1 MINKI
6 INEWTYQLD
15 SGYPTKE
22 SDYEIL
28 RSVLREM
35 SMLSEQEIDRTIYQ
49 AKGLTE
55 DEEDQ
60 ESESTIQNI
69 ESILANDLKLPADI
83 IQQVVSIYNTLD
95 PGEKTAFNKNF
106 RTHTIE
112 SYVNGEGWKIFE
124 QFFSVTPISPRGGMG
139 RGEIATLLGVKNS
152 MPGGTRTKDIIMP
165 GNLEW
170 ELKEFGDSSSLFDPA
185 SSGLA
190 NKFKFTKII
199 QQFYEELVDPI
210 ATIGDPYESL
220 KDLVDKD
227 SAEELKKLIR
237 IFETRFESA
246 IGKDMFAKLEW
257 KKTAFYNWYEGF
269 KELHDIFYKTKLD
282 TDVKDTRLTVNQ
294 DGNKNSYWISDDDA
308 EQIGL
313 SAGEEAPAVV
323 DIGKAVD
330 KLNTNIVIW
339 FKRLERQEFVKNP
352 QSFIFELNIV
362 KNQFFNDIEGLIW
375 FYNNNP
381 RPHIAKR
388 EEFAIELLS
397 QGRYRFTPKFASS
410 AQGYEYLQKQG

>member
-1 MINKI
+1 
-6 INEWTYQLD
+6 L
-15 SGYPTKE
+15 
-22 SDYEIL
+22 
-28 RSVLREM
+28 
-35 SMLSEQEIDRTIYQ
+35 
-49 AKGLTE
+49 
-55 DEEDQ
+55 
-60 ESESTIQNI
+60 
-69 ESILANDLKLPADI
+69 NDLRLPADI
-83 IQQVVSIYNTLD
+83 IKQVIQIYNTLASD
-95 PGEKTAFNKNF
+95 EQTAFNENF

-124 QFFSVTPISPRGGMG
+124 KFFSVTPISPRGGMG

-170 ELKEFGDSSSLFDPA
+170 ELKEFGENSSLFDPA

-190 NKFKFTKII
+190 NKFDFTKII
-199 QQFYEELVDPI
+199 QQFYEELVVPI

-237 IFETRFESA
+237 IFETRFKST
-246 IGKDMFAKLEW
+246 IDKGMFAKLEW
-257 KKTAFYNWYEGF
+257 KKTAFSHWYEGF
-269 KELHDIFYKTKLD
+269 KELHQVFYKTKLD

-308 EQIGL
+308 DQIEL
-313 SAGEEAPAVV
+313 SAGEEARAAI
-323 DIGKAVD
+323 DIGSAIN

-339 FKRLERQEFVKNP
+339 FKRLERYKFVKNP
-352 QSFIFELNIV
+352 QSFLSELNIV
-362 KNQFFNDIEGLIW
+362 KNQFFDDIEGLIW

-388 EEFAIELLS
+388 EEFVIELLS
-397 QGRYRFTPKFASS
+397 QGRYRFTPKFVSS
-410 AQGYEYLQKQG
+410 SQGYEYLQGQG